1 MHDLIPL
8 ADASGAIVPYADEHD
23 AVRAFAEAEKAEST
37 RRCYRF
43 DFEVFSGW
51 CSARGLNPLP
61 ADPRTVAWHI
71 SAIACDGMS
80 VSSIRRR
87 LAGIAYA
94 HKLAKAPNPCT
105 AEDVK
110 VILAGIRR
118 TLGTAPKRKA
128 AATADRV
135 RAMLDACPTTTI
147 GLRDRALLALGF
159 AGAFRRSELV
169 ALRVDDLTECPD
181 GYRVLIRRSKTDQ
194 TGEGQE
200 IVIPRGLKIRPLGD
214 LASAR
219 FGPLDPV
226 EAVQAWLQAAGISDG
241 ILFRAVCRGGRVKP
255 KPLRGH
261 VVALIVK
268 RYALAAGLDPKEF
281 SGLSLRAGFIT
292 SAAETGASIFKISEV
307 SRHKSTAV
315 LSGYVRRVDLFKDHA
330 GAAFL

>member
-8 ADASGAIVPYADEHD
+8 ADAGTIIAYGTEHD
-23 AVRAFAEAEKAEST
+23 AVRAFAENEKAAST
-37 RRCYRF
+37 RAAYRA
-43 DFEVFSGW
+43 DFAAFSAW
-51 CSARGLNPLP
+51 CNARGLCPMP

-71 SAIACDGMS
+71 SAIATEGLG
-80 VSSIRRR
+80 VSSIGRR

-94 HKLAKAPNPCT
+94 HKLSRQPNPCT

-128 AATADRV
+128 AATAERV
-135 RAMLDACPTTTI
+135 RAMLDACPNTMI

-169 ALRVDDLTECPD
+169 ALRVEDLTECPD

-194 TGEGQE
+194 TGEGHE
-200 IVIPRGLKIRPLGD
+200 IVIPRGLKIRP
-214 LASAR
+214 
-219 FGPLDPV
+219 V
-226 EAVQAWLQAAGISDG
+226 EAVQTWLQAAGITDG
-241 ILFRAVCRGGRVKP
+241 ILFRAVRRAGRVKP
-255 KPLRGH
+255 GGLRGH

-268 RYALAAGLDPKEF
+268 RYAEQAGLDPAEF
-281 SGLSLRAGFIT
+281 SGHSLRAGFVT
-292 SAAETGASIFKISEV
+292 SAAETGASILKIQEV
-307 SRHKSTAV
+307 SRHKSVDV
-315 LSGYVRRVDLFKDHA
+315 LSGYVRRVDMFKDHA